1 MSVKTWWQHKS
12 GPAKLVTAL
21 TTLLILQI
29 GLCFASPGEPAW
41 FDRVF
46 HIHPMPDQ
54 LRLGLV
60 VVEAYLSIGTFIFL
74 LIALLVWGTS
84 SFTETDSKL
93 TLIARDTTTLNGT
106 DHEDSG
112 DSQ

>member
-1 MSVKTWWQHKS
+1 MSLKTWWQQKS

-21 TTLLILQI
+21 TTLLILQM

-41 FDRVF
+41 FDRLF

-60 VVEAYLSIGTFIFL
+60 IIEAYLSIGTFVFL

-93 TLIARDTTTLNGT
+93 TLIARDTDEVNRKI
-106 DHEDSG
+106 DDRSG
-112 DSQ
+112 DS